1 MPVFET
7 VEFLRVVTYGEG
19 KRGKFAV
26 AIVRREQN
34 EYTTLFAEEQFPLE
48 KVNVLKVGQII
59 KVRPSEYGLR
69 AVLKDQ
75 DYELLAQNTEDL
87 GIEVCHL
94 KDKLDGFENRT
105 NTRFDFLEDRIEKL
119 TQIVVCAYANDEND
133 WRNNHAHG
141 TTSGIS
147 WTLRKWLWNV

>member
-1 MPVFET
+1 MSNNKLPVFET

-34 EYTTLFAEEQFPLE
+34 EFTTLFAHEQYPIE
-48 KVNVLKVGQII
+48 QVNVLKEGQII

-75 DYELLAQNTEDL
+75 DIELLAQNTEDIA
-87 GIEVCHL
+87 IEVCHL
-94 KDKLDGFENRT
+94 KDKIDGLENRQSE
-105 NTRFDFLEDRIEKL
+105 RFYHLEKVVNQL
-119 TQIVVCAYANDEND
+119 KTLIVWWDEHKD
-133 WRNNHAHG
+133 E
-141 TTSGIS
+141 
-147 WTLRKWLWNV
+147 

>member
-1 MPVFET
+1 MTNNILPVLET

-26 AIVRREQN
+26 AIVRSEQN

-48 KVNVLKVGQII
+48 QVNVLKEGQII

-75 DYELLAQNTEDL
+75 DIELLAQNQEDL
-87 GIEVCHL
+87 AIAFQRFL
-94 KDKLDGFENRT
+94 TKFDNFENRSVARDQVSV
-105 NTRFDFLEDRIEKL
+105 NEIRELKLETKDLRQELERVKAVI
-119 TQIVVCAYANDEND
+119 ICAYANDEND
-133 WRNNHAHG
+133 
-141 TTSGIS
+141 
-147 WTLRKWLWNV
+147 

>member
-1 MPVFET
+1 MKILPVFQT
-7 VEFLRVVTYGEG
+7 VEFLRVVSYGEG

-48 KVNVLKVGQII
+48 QVNVLKEGQII

-75 DYELLAQNTEDL
+75 DIELLAQNTEDIA
-87 GIEVCHL
+87 IEVCHL
-94 KDKLDGFENRT
+94 KDKVDG
-105 NTRFDFLEDRIEKL
+105 LEDRQSERFDHLEKVVNQL
-119 TQIVVCAYANDEND
+119 KTLIVWWDEHKD
-133 WRNNHAHG
+133 E
-141 TTSGIS
+141 
-147 WTLRKWLWNV
+147 

>member
-1 MPVFET
+1 MTNNILPVFET

-94 KDKLDGFENRT
+94 KDKVDGFENRT

-119 TQIVVCAYANDEND
+119 TQVVVCAYANDEND
-133 WRNNHAHG
+133 
-141 TTSGIS
+141 
-147 WTLRKWLWNV
+147 

>member
-1 MPVFET
+1 MTNNILPVFET
-7 VEFLRVVTYGEG
+7 VEFLRIVTYGEG

-48 KVNVLKVGQII
+48 KVNVLKEGQII

-94 KDKLDGFENRT
+94 KDKVDGFENRA
-105 NTRFDFLEDRIEKL
+105 NKRFDFLEDRIEKL
-119 TQIVVCAYANDEND
+119 TQVIVCAYANDEND
-133 WRNNHAHG
+133 
-141 TTSGIS
+141 
-147 WTLRKWLWNV
+147 

>member
-1 MPVFET
+1 MSNNILPVFET

-26 AIVRREQN
+26 AIVRSEQN

-48 KVNVLKVGQII
+48 QVNVLKEGQII

-75 DYELLAQNTEDL
+75 DIELLAQNQEDL
-87 GIEVCHL
+87 AIAFQRFL
-94 KDKLDGFENRT
+94 TKFDNFENRSVARDQVSV
-105 NTRFDFLEDRIEKL
+105 NEIRELKLETKDLRQELERVKAVI
-119 TQIVVCAYANDEND
+119 ICAYANDEND
-133 WRNNHAHG
+133 
-141 TTSGIS
+141 
-147 WTLRKWLWNV
+147 

>member
-1 MPVFET
+1 MTNNILPVFET

-119 TQIVVCAYANDEND
+119 TQVVVCAYANDSND
-133 WRNNHAHG
+133 
-141 TTSGIS
+141 
-147 WTLRKWLWNV
+147 

>member
-1 MPVFET
+1 MSNNILPVFET

-34 EYTTLFAEEQFPLE
+34 EYTTLFAEEQYPLE
-48 KVNVLKVGQII
+48 QVNDIKEGQII

-94 KDKLDGFENRT
+94 KDKVDGFENRSIEWR
-105 NTRFDFLEDRIEKL
+105 NAYENRANKRFDNLEDRLEKV
-119 TQIVVCAYANDEND
+119 IRVIVCAYANDEND
-133 WRNNHAHG
+133 
-141 TTSGIS
+141 
-147 WTLRKWLWNV
+147 

>member
-1 MPVFET
+1 MSNNILPVFET

-34 EYTTLFAEEQFPLE
+34 EFTTLFAHEQFPIE
-48 KVNVLKVGQII
+48 QVNVLKEGQII

-75 DYELLAQNTEDL
+75 DIELLAQNAEDIA
-87 GIEVCHL
+87 IEVCHL
-94 KDKLDGFENRT
+94 KDKIDGLENRQSE
-105 NTRFDFLEDRIEKL
+105 RFDHLEKVVNQL
-119 TQIVVCAYANDEND
+119 KTLIVWWDEHKD
-133 WRNNHAHG
+133 E
-141 TTSGIS
+141 
-147 WTLRKWLWNV
+147 

>member
-1 MPVFET
+1 MSNNILPVFET

-34 EYTTLFAEEQFPLE
+34 EFTTLFAHEQYPIE
-48 KVNVLKVGQII
+48 QVNFLKEGQII

-75 DYELLAQNTEDL
+75 DIELLAQNAEDIA
-87 GIEVCHL
+87 IEVCHL
-94 KDKLDGFENRT
+94 KDKIDG
-105 NTRFDFLEDRIEKL
+105 LEYYWYESGKLYRELIYSEDELISEK
-119 TQIVVCAYANDEND
+119 
-133 WRNNHAHG
+133 
-141 TTSGIS
+141 
-147 WTLRKWLWNV
+147 KWNEDGSIF

>member
-1 MPVFET
+1 MSNNILPVFET

-34 EYTTLFAEEQFPLE
+34 EFTTLFAEEQYPLE
-48 KVNVLKVGQII
+48 QVNDLKEGQII

-75 DYELLAQNTEDL
+75 DYELLAQNNEDL

-94 KDKLDGFENRT
+94 KDKVDGFENRA
-105 NTRFDFLEDRIEKL
+105 NKRFDNLEDRLEKVIRVL
-119 TQIVVCAYANDEND
+119 VCAYANDEND
-133 WRNNHAHG
+133 
-141 TTSGIS
+141 
-147 WTLRKWLWNV
+147 

>member
-1 MPVFET
+1 MSNNILPVFET

-34 EYTTLFAEEQFPLE
+34 EFTTLFAEEQYPLE
-48 KVNVLKVGQII
+48 QVNDLKEGQII

-69 AVLKDQ
+69 ALLKDQ

-87 GIEVCHL
+87 AIEVCHL
-94 KDKLDGFENRT
+94 KDKVDGFENRSIEWR
-105 NTRFDFLEDRIEKL
+105 NAYENRANKRFDNLEDRLEKV
-119 TQIVVCAYANDEND
+119 IRVIVCAYANDAND
-133 WRNNHAHG
+133 
-141 TTSGIS
+141 
-147 WTLRKWLWNV
+147 

>member
-1 MPVFET
+1 MSNNILPVFET

-34 EYTTLFAEEQFPLE
+34 EFTTLFAHEQYPIE
-48 KVNVLKVGQII
+48 QVNVLKEGQII

-75 DYELLAQNTEDL
+75 DIELLAQNTEDID
-87 GIEVCHL
+87 IEVCHL
-94 KDKLDGFENRT
+94 KDKIDGLENRQSE
-105 NTRFDFLEDRIEKL
+105 RFDHLEKVVNQL
-119 TQIVVCAYANDEND
+119 KTLIVWWDEHKD
-133 WRNNHAHG
+133 E
-141 TTSGIS
+141 
-147 WTLRKWLWNV
+147 

>member
-1 MPVFET
+1 MNTKILPVFQT

-48 KVNVLKVGQII
+48 QVNVLKEGQII

-75 DYELLAQNTEDL
+75 DIELLAQNTEDIA
-87 GIEVCHL
+87 IEVCHL
-94 KDKLDGFENRT
+94 KDKVDGLENRQSE
-105 NTRFDFLEDRIEKL
+105 RFDHLEKVVNQL
-119 TQIVVCAYANDEND
+119 KTLIVWWDEHKD
-133 WRNNHAHG
+133 E
-141 TTSGIS
+141 
-147 WTLRKWLWNV
+147 

>member
-1 MPVFET
+1 MTNNILPVFET
-7 VEFLRVVTYGEG
+7 VEFLRIVTYGEG

-26 AIVRREQN
+26 AIVRREQY

-48 KVNVLKVGQII
+48 KVNVLKEGQII

-119 TQIVVCAYANDEND
+119 TQIVVCAYANDENE
-133 WRNNHAHG
+133 
-141 TTSGIS
+141 
-147 WTLRKWLWNV
+147 

>member
-1 MPVFET
+1 MSNNILPVFET
-7 VEFLRVVTYGEG
+7 VEFLRIVTYGEG

-48 KVNVLKVGQII
+48 QVNVLKEGQII

-75 DYELLAQNTEDL
+75 DIELLAQNTEDIA
-87 GIEVCHL
+87 IEVCHL
-94 KDKLDGFENRT
+94 KDKIDGLENRQSE
-105 NTRFDFLEDRIEKL
+105 RFDHLEKVVNQL
-119 TQIVVCAYANDEND
+119 KTLIVWWDEHKD
-133 WRNNHAHG
+133 E
-141 TTSGIS
+141 
-147 WTLRKWLWNV
+147 